1 MWKNYFK
8 MVAKRMAFVF
18 ACLAVLVMMVKG
30 YVLAGICII
39 TIFVGAML
47 SRASAKA
54 DEDAE
59 KIFRNRK

>member
-1 MWKNYFK
+1 
-8 MVAKRMAFVF
+8 MAFVF

-59 KIFRNRK
+59 NIFRNRK